1 MSLANKYPQ
10 WLRGACSCSAV
21 GAIFPGDVGHSAT
34 NAGHKRQIWP
44 FVASCWESFCSLCLM
59 SPCVLAAKAGPLG
72 GPQHGVWVH
81 HGRVCAR
88 STGNS
93 AVRCSIGLHVMCGC
107 SIGCCGYSRSRAAPA
122 AAVSARARRL
132 APVAAVLVARALPV
146 ANGGHPRCLLA
157 LCTSANAMNAAA
169 RGRCAAQCL
178 PGVVWWLLQTGSVLL
193 GPTYSIQ

>member
-10 WLRGACSCSAV
+10 WLRGACLCSAV
-21 GAIFPGDVGHSAT
+21 GATFPGDVGHSAT

-59 SPCVLAAKAGPLG
+59 SPCVLAAKAGPPS

-93 AVRCSIGLHVMCGC
+93 AVRCSMWLHVMCGC

-132 APVAAVLVARALPV
+132 APVAAVLVARALAV

-178 PGVVWWLLQTGSVLL
+178 PEMVRTSQ
-193 GPTYSIQ
+193 